1 MKDKNRA
8 AWTAFV
14 EGTEAPKTNK
24 YGAERKGKYASSKE
38 ADYAMRLEALHSRG
52 LIQDLRE
59 QVSFTLVEGQGK
71 IRPIKY
77 IADFCYFEDGK
88 RHVVDVKGYTKNQ
101 VYRLKRKLMYLLLGI
116 EIEEL

>member
-8 AWTAFV
+8 EWTAFV
-14 EGTEAPKTNK
+14 EGTETPKANK
-24 YGAERKGKYASSKE
+24 YGAERKGKYASTKE
-38 ADYAMRLEALHSRG
+38 ADYAMRLEALHSRD
-52 LIQDLRE
+52 LIQHLQE

-77 IADFCYFEDGK
+77 IADFVYYENGK

-101 VYRLKRKLMYLLLGI
+101 VYRLKKKLMFLLLGI
-116 EIEEL
+116 EVEEL